1 MLVLS
6 VLEIQLD
13 RLLTVL
19 FLLFSLHNYCHQL
32 FHLFLVELKVVYRN
46 KQGMQYYGDG
56 SKPIEPSQ
64 LWGEQKGRMA
74 A

>member
-1 MLVLS
+1 MMGRHSKKSKPVTKLK
-6 VLEIQLD
+6 
-13 RLLTVL
+13 
-19 FLLFSLHNYCHQL
+19 L

-64 LWGEQKGRMA
+64 LWGEQKDRMA